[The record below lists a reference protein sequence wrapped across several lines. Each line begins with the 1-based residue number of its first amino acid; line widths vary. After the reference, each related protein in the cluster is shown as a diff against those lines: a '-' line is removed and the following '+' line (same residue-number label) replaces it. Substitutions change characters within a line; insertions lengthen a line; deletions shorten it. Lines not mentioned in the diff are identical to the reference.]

1 MNDKQLLNF
10 SAYVEQTLM
19 MDPAVFMEQRMAELE
34 QLARYRSERMALC
47 KEWSKDP
54 RAAREKILG
63 KTKDI
68 GEAIV
73 KDMEPKLEANPEY
86 LKFQYKP
93 PDLRIKPLSK
103 PTPLRWHEKLWRSI
117 KKPFSS
123 K

>member
-1 MNDKQLLNF
+1 MNDKHFLNF

-19 MDPAVFMEQRMAELE
+19 LDPAVFMEQRMAELE
-34 QLARYRSERMALC
+34 QLAKHRSEKVALC

-54 RAAREKILG
+54 DAAREKISG

-73 KDMEPKLEANPEY
+73 KDMEPRLEANPEY

-93 PDLRIKPLSK
+93 PDLHLKPMMK
-103 PTPLRWHEKLWRSI
+103 PTPLRWHERIWKWI
-117 KKPFSS
+117 KG
-123 K
+123 